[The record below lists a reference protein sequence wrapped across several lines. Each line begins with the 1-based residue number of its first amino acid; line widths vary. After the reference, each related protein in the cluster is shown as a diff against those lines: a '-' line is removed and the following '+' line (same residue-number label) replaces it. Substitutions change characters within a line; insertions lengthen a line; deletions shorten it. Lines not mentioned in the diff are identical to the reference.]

1 MSHTPETTLFN
12 KQVIRKMNTTL
23 MIPLE
28 ENIYAHTKQI
38 RDMAFHPIEH
48 QVLASV
54 GLDKCINMIDV
65 MSNTVVSSIA
75 GNIIL
80 FYLFLYSNFL

>member
-65 MSNTVVSSIA
+65 MSNTVISSIA